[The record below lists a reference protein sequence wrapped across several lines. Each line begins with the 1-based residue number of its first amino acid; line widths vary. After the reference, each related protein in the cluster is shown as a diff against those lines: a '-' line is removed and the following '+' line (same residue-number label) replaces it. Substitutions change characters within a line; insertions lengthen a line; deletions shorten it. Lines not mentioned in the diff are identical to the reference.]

1 MTFKEAYQ
9 KMLEGKKIARPCFK
23 GYWFIDGV
31 TNLLVIHL
39 ADDKEIIEGLLD
51 HTVRNT
57 LADDWQ
63 VVKIEE

>member
-1 MTFKEAYQ
+1 MPFKEAYQ

-23 GYWFIDGV
+23 GYWFIDGI
-31 TNLLVIHL
+31 TGLLVIHL
-39 ADDKEIIEGLLD
+39 ADGREIIDGLLD

-63 VVKIEE
+63 VLE

>member
-1 MTFKEAYQ
+1 MTFKSAYL

-31 TNLLVIHL
+31 TGLLTIHL
-39 ADDKEIIEGLLD
+39 ADGKEIIEGLIN
-51 HTVRNT
+51 HTVKNT

-63 VVKIEE
+63 VVD